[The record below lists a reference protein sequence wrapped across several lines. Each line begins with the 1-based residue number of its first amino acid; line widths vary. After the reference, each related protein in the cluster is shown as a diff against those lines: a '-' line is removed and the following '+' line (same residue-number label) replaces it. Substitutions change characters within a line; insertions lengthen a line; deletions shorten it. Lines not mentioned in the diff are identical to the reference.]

1 MTSIS
6 VKGIPASVGVAI
18 GPVWIFKP
26 VEFSVPRIENCD
38 PQVQWQRIEAAL
50 AASDAQLQV
59 LYQHTLDT
67 IGAQEAEIF
76 EAHQMVLS
84 DPDLIELLK
93 SILAE
98 QRVNAEAAIQEGIE
112 KYANLLLNLEGEY
125 FKARAQDLRDI
136 GRRILRNLLG
146 LPVDQDV
153 FTSAPAIIV
162 AEDLAPSDTVQFER
176 KNILGFCIVK
186 GGPTSHTAILARSI
200 GVPAVVSAPVDIHK
214 IANGDIVIVNGT
226 DGVVVVDPSEQELKA
241 ARLLQQQQKSAFN
254 KILALA
260 SQPAVTLDQVR
271 IEVVANIGGVNDAVQ
286 AVQNGAEGVG
296 LLRTE
301 FLYLERQDMPSE
313 EEQVTTYR
321 AIFEAMG
328 KLPIIV
334 RTMDIGGDKQV
345 SYLGIQAE
353 PNPFLGWRA
362 IRMINERPD
371 ILKDQLRAILQAGA
385 GFDIRIMIPMISC
398 LEEVL
403 QAKDLY
409 LEARQE
415 LTAQGRPCA
424 EQVQFGIMIEVPS
437 AAMIAK
443 TLAKHVD
450 FFSIG
455 TNDLTQYTTAV
466 DRTNERVI
474 HLASYFHPAVLQLI
488 ARTIEAAH
496 ANHKWVGL
504 CGEMAGDPLA
514 IPFLLGIGLDEF
526 SMAAQSIPVVKQIL
540 RGLSVQE
547 CAKIAAQAL
556 ELPTTAAVIELLKAS
571 APPALD

>member
-18 GPVWIFKP
+18 GPLWIFKP
-26 VEFSVPRIENCD
+26 IEISVTRIEDCD
-38 PQVQWQRIEAAL
+38 PQIQWKRLEVAL

-67 IGAQEAEIF
+67 IGLEEAEIF

-93 SILAE
+93 KILEE
-98 QRVNAEAAIQEGIE
+98 QRINAEAAIQEGIE
-112 KYANLLLNLEGEY
+112 KYANILLNLEGEY
-125 FKARAQDLRDI
+125 FKARAQDVRDI

-146 LPVDQDV
+146 LPENDTT
-153 FTSAPAIIV
+153 FTSHPAIIF

-176 KNILGFCIVK
+176 KNILGFCIVR

-200 GVPAVVSAPVDIHK
+200 GVPAVVSAPVDIHQ
-214 IANGDIVIVNGT
+214 IANGAIVIVNGT
-226 DGVVVVDPSEQELKA
+226 DGVVVIHPSEQELKA
-241 ARLLQQQQKSAFN
+241 ARLLQQQQKTALN

-260 SQPAVTLDQVR
+260 KQPAVTLDQVR
-271 IEVVANIGGVNDAVQ
+271 MEVVANIGGVNDALQ
-286 AVQNGAEGVG
+286 AIQNGAEGVG

-313 EEQVTTYR
+313 EEQITTYR
-321 AIFEAMG
+321 KIFEVMG
-328 KLPIIV
+328 HLPVIV

-362 IRMINERPD
+362 IRMISERPD

-385 GFDIRIMIPMISC
+385 AFDIRIMIPMVSC

-403 QAKDLY
+403 QAKELY
-409 LEARQE
+409 LEARRE
-415 LTAQGRPCA
+415 LLAQGRPCA

-437 AAMIAK
+437 AVMIVK
-443 TLAKHVD
+443 ILADYVD

-455 TNDLTQYTTAV
+455 TNDLTQYTIAV
-466 DRTNERVI
+466 DRTNERVV

-488 ARTIEAAH
+488 AKTIQDAH
-496 ANHKWVGL
+496 SKHKWVGL

-526 SMAAQSIPVVKQIL
+526 SMAAQSIPIVKQII
-540 RGLSVQE
+540 RSLSVQE

-556 ELPTTAAVIELLKAS
+556 ELPTTAAVIEVLKAS
-571 APPALD
+571 APPALE